1 MKNFFKELFWFI
13 VAIILLSIIFS
24 SPRFAEGSEDPS
36 AKISTPS
43 ETGIWVRVV
52 DGDTFTLAGES
63 IRIADIDAPELFSPK
78 CDAEKRLAKLAKA
91 RLAQLLGNGTGIAL
105 ERQAKPDRYGRT
117 LATVLVNGAPIG
129 ATLVGEGL
137 AAPWGGKRHGWCYSC
152 P

>member
-1 MKNFFKELFWFI
+1 MRNFFKEVFWFI
-13 VAIILLSIIFS
+13 VAILLLSIIFS
-24 SPRFAEGSEDPS
+24 SPRFAEGSENS
-36 AKISTPS
+36 NAKISTPN
-43 ETGIWVRVV
+43 ETGILPRVI

-78 CDAEKRLAKLAKA
+78 CDAEKRLARLAKA
-91 RLAQLLGNGTGIAL
+91 RLAQLLGNGAGISL

-129 ATLVGEGL
+129 STLISEGL
-137 AAPWGGKRHGWCYSC
+137 AAPWQGKRHTWCHAC